1 MNIMSLLFSFEGRAT
16 RLQFWGVYVGMMVVY
31 VAFFMTMGVG
41 SFPAVDETGA
51 PVMPGGAGGAGIGVM
66 VLSLVSLWVSLAINA
81 KRFHDRDKSGWWVL
95 IGLVPV
101 IGGLW
106 ILVECGFLAGT
117 PGSNRF
123 GAGV

>member
-1 MNIMSLLFSFEGRAT
+1 MNIMSLLFSFEGRAS
-16 RLQFWGVYVGMMVVY
+16 RLQFWGVYIGMMVAY
-31 VAFFMTMGVG
+31 VAFVMAVGVG
-41 SFPAVDETGA
+41 NFPTVDETGA
-51 PVMPGGAGGAGIGVM
+51 PVAPGGGAGLGVM

-95 IGLVPV
+95 IALVPV

-106 ILVECGFLAGT
+106 ILIECGFLAGT

-123 GAGV
+123 EAGV

>member
-1 MNIMSLLFSFEGRAT
+1 MNIMSVLFSFEGRAS
-16 RLQFWGVYVGMMVVY
+16 RLQFWAVYMGMMAVY
-31 VAFFMTMGVG
+31 VAFIMAMGVG
-41 SFPAVDETGA
+41 SFPAVDATGE
-51 PVMPGGAGGAGIGVM
+51 PVAPGGAGLGVM
-66 VLSLVSLWVSLAINA
+66 VLSAVSLWVSLAINA

-106 ILVECGFLAGT
+106 ILIECGFLAGT

-123 GAGV
+123 GAGS